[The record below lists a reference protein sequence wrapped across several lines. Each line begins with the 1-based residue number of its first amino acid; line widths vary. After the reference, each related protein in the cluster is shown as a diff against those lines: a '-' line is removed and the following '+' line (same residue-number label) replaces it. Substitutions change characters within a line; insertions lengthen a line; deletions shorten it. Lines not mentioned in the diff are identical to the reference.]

1 MWVIKVASISA
12 CLRYTLIY
20 NVGIESLFKSLSLSI
35 LIVKRI
41 VNIIMSLRKQT
52 KQRLKLLTLKQNSCG
67 KYIDP
72 SIN

>member
-41 VNIIMSLRKQT
+41 VNIIMSLRN
-52 KQRLKLLTLKQNSCG
+52 RAHRIGMNES
-67 KYIDP
+67 
-72 SIN
+72 

>member
-12 CLRYTLIY
+12 CLRYTSIY

-41 VNIIMSLRKQT
+41 VNIIMSLRN
-52 KQRLKLLTLKQNSCG
+52 RAHRIVMNES
-67 KYIDP
+67 
-72 SIN
+72 